1 MVNGYGYGKKELA
14 MKYLEE
20 LEHKVLRL
28 IEKHQELQAK
38 HAAASKEIELLRGQ
52 AQQFEASLL
61 KEASSSQAL
70 VQEKAAIVTSIEA
83 LLTSLNALENNH

>member
-1 MVNGYGYGKKELA
+1 

-38 HAAASKEIELLRGQ
+38 YAVAAKDLELMRGQ
-52 AQQFEASLL
+52 VQQFEASLL

>member
-1 MVNGYGYGKKELA
+1 
-14 MKYLEE
+14 MKHLEE

-38 HAAASKEIELLRGQ
+38 HADATKEIESLRAQ
-52 AQQFEASLL
+52 VQQFEASLL
-61 KEASSSQAL
+61 KETSSSQAL
-70 VQEKAAIVTSIEA
+70 VQEKATIVTSIEA

>member
-1 MVNGYGYGKKELA
+1 MGKKELA
-14 MKYLEE
+14 MKYMEE

-38 HAAASKEIELLRGQ
+38 YAAAMTEVNLLRDQ
-52 AQQFEASLL
+52 KQQFEASLL

-83 LLTSLNALENNH
+83 LLASLNALENNH

>member
-1 MVNGYGYGKKELA
+1 MGKKELA
-14 MKYLEE
+14 MRYLEE

-28 IEKHQELQAK
+28 IEKHQELLAK
-38 HAAASKEIELLRGQ
+38 YAVSAKEVEVLRGQ
-52 AQQFEASLL
+52 IQHFEASLL

-83 LLTSLNALENNH
+83 LLTSLNALENSH